1 MKSVNGVVDC
11 LKYLVPNSKCTPF
24 NCRFHVHHCDS
35 SVLSHC
41 VPQDGWT
48 ALMYASDS
56 GHTYVVQLLLSSG
69 PQVDLKD
76 EVRRNI
82 NLTAMSLCNA
92 DTMFLVLVG

>member
-1 MKSVNGVVDC
+1 
-11 LKYLVPNSKCTPF
+11 
-24 NCRFHVHHCDS
+24 
-35 SVLSHC
+35 
-41 VPQDGWT
+41 
-48 ALMYASDS
+48 MYASDS

-92 DTMFLVLVG
+92 DAMFLTLVEENF